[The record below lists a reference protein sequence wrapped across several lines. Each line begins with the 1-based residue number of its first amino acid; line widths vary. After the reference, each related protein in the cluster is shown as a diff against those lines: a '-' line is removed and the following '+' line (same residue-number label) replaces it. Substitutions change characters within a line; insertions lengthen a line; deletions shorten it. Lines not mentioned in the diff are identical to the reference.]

1 MKSIAAGI
9 QAVIFLTAILVFLS
23 CNQTTSPVTQIPIAA
38 PSVALPY
45 TEIMRLQGIHSLH
58 YVVCESTVVN
68 GVSMD
73 QSYTPVGEYFLDST
87 RVKFMQYYLDNHYWN
102 VTVYDLRKN
111 IAWYYYSG
119 QLTYLELPTWPAAFT
134 QTLQSCL
141 GSCLASSQRFVGT
154 EYVDNKLCNVFR
166 DLTGYQEWVW
176 QDHLLPLQQ
185 RATGSQQGIYQIGT
199 TRKIIIDINDPFDD
213 SVFEPPS

>member
-1 MKSIAAGI
+1 MKSIAARI
-9 QAVIFLTAILVFLS
+9 QAVVLVTAILVFLS
-23 CNQTTSPVTQIPIAA
+23 CNQTTSPEMQVPIAP

-45 TEIMRLQGIHSLH
+45 IEIMKLQGIYSLH

-68 GVSMD
+68 GVPTNE
-73 QSYTPVGEYFLDST
+73 SYTPVGEYFLDST
-87 RVKFMQYYLDNHYWN
+87 RVKFIQYYLDNHYWN

-111 IAWYYYSG
+111 IAWNYYAG
-119 QLTYLELPTWPAAFT
+119 QLTYLGLPNWPAAFT
-134 QTLQSCL
+134 QTLQNCL
-141 GSCLASSQRFVGT
+141 GSSLASIQTFVGT

-185 RATGSQQGIYQIGT
+185 RASGSQRGISQIGT
-199 TRKIIIDINDPFDD
+199 TRKIIIDINVSFDD